1 MIDNP
6 VDILKQK
13 LLAFEYGAKIKI
25 DRSYSN
31 FGGGAANAAVGLS
44 HLGFKAAALVSV
56 GKDARGGAII
66 DNFKKHKVD
75 ISLVQRQKAETGFSF
90 ILTGPDN
97 EPLGVVSIM
106 EALRLAGEADVDLV
120 EISPTAV
127 PPVCRLMDY
136 GKFKYAEQK
145 KAAEAKSKQKVIE
158 VKEIKFRPG
167 TDDGD
172 YNIKLRN
179 IKRFLEEG
187 DKCKITL
194 RFRGREITHQE
205 LGLALLA
212 RIRDELADLILVE
225 QFPKLEGR
233 QMVMMIA
240 PGKKK
245 VAAKPAPV
253 AAEAVPTNA

>member
-1 MIDNP
+1 MAPEVRVSGPNNEAIG
-6 VDILKQK
+6 VLS
-13 LLAFEYGAKIKI
+13 LA
-25 DRSYSN
+25 
-31 FGGGAANAAVGLS
+31 
-44 HLGFKAAALVSV
+44 
-56 GKDARGGAII
+56 
-66 DNFKKHKVD
+66 
-75 ISLVQRQKAETGFSF
+75 
-90 ILTGPDN
+90 
-97 EPLGVVSIM
+97 
-106 EALRLAGEADVDLV
+106 EALRMAGELDVDLV

-136 GKFKYAEQK
+136 GKFKYQEQK

-179 IKRFLEEG
+179 IKRFLDDG

-205 LGLALLA
+205 IGMALLQ
-212 RIRDELADLILVE
+212 RIRDELADLIVVE

-233 QMVMMIA
+233 QMIMMIA

-245 VAAKPAPV
+245 TGGVAKPAAEV
-253 AAEAVPTNA
+253 VQATAA